1 MEFIAILFMVV
12 VVLLGQVYLYTKQSF
27 KKFEYTCRFTK
38 DEVTEG
44 DEIGLLETV
53 SNRKWL
59 PLPWIKTELSTS
71 RWLEYAGSQS
81 EVVGERRFVPSFFAL
96 KSFQKISRNWKVNCL
111 KRGVFTV
118 HQVDVVGSDL
128 LGLTSFSHPVQV
140 NATLTVLPRPLD
152 EEELASLP
160 RYLNG
165 DVVVR
170 RHLIDDPF
178 YVAGVRD
185 YTGHEPMNRIHWSAT
200 ARENKM
206 MVFQNQYTSRKKMA
220 VLLNCQPRRGASS
233 HMDGEP
239 QMEDCIRFCTYL
251 FSLASEGDT
260 PFRFLC
266 NGTDSGSGQQILSG
280 ESWGQSF
287 ALEQTRTLARLQAD
301 KSVSFGEF
309 VRRDDLALDA
319 TELVIVT
326 THMDAVIRDFAEQQ
340 AAAGVSVSIFVRG
353 VVLDQDRSDLYEI
366 FELFGKKEAAQ

>member
-12 VVLLGQVYLYTKQSF
+12 VVLLGQVYLYTNRSF

-38 DEVTEG
+38 DEVSEG
-44 DEIGLLETV
+44 DEVGLLETV

-71 RWLEYAGSQS
+71 RWLDYAGSQS
-81 EVVGERRFVPSFFAL
+81 EVVGEKRFVPSFFAL
-96 KSFQKISRNWKVNCL
+96 KSFQKISRNWKVKCL
-111 KRGVFTV
+111 KRGVFDIR
-118 HQVDVVGSDL
+118 QVDVVGSDL
-128 LGLTSFSHPVQV
+128 LGLTSFSHPVRV
-140 NATLTVLPRPLD
+140 STTLTVLPRPLS
-152 EEELASLP
+152 ETEVASLP

-233 HMDGEP
+233 HMDGEAP
-239 QMEDCIRFCTYL
+239 MEDCIRFCAYL
-251 FSLASEGDT
+251 FSLTAEGDT

-266 NGTDSGSGQQILSG
+266 NGTDQGSGEQILSG

-287 ALEQTRTLARLQAD
+287 ALEQTRTHARLQAD
-301 KSVSFGEF
+301 KSVPLGEF
-309 VRRDDLALDA
+309 LQRDDLALDS
-319 TELVIVT
+319 TELVIVST
-326 THMDAVIRDFAEQQ
+326 YMDSTIREFAEQK
-340 AAAGVSVSIFVRG
+340 ALSGVSVSIFVRG
-353 VVLDQDRSDLYEI
+353 VVLQEDHSDLYEI
-366 FELFGKKEAAQ
+366 YELSGRKEAAQ